1 MSKAPILT
9 FLTQEGL
16 KLKEISNLLQT
27 SSKGAATLLFHLNSF
42 PLGTCTSTSTSVL
55 SFYTL
60 VYISIVL
67 LAWFLVLL
75 FLNSLSIYVCVGEL
89 CVLFWNLFS
98 FLQVYG
104 YLCIFSLFSCLNYL
118 AMLFLFFIPFRILC
132 LLSLKF
138 LFILFFYYSQAAF
151 PWFALSSWK
160 LNSHM

>member
-60 VYISIVL
+60 V
-67 LAWFLVLL
+67 
-75 FLNSLSIYVCVGEL
+75 SIYFNCFACL
-89 CVLFWNLFS
+89 
-98 FLQVYG
+98 
-104 YLCIFSLFSCLNYL
+104 IFSIIIFEFSVHICMCRRAVCIILKFIFLSPSIWVPMYFQSV
-118 AMLFLFFIPFRILC
+118 FLFK
-132 LLSLKF
+132 LLSHAF
-138 LFILFFYYSQAAF
+138 PFFYSISHF
-151 PWFALSSWK
+151 MFAVP
-160 LNSHM
+160 